1 MLLLLRQSSPSS
13 SRSPSSSCRRHRRRH
28 VVLIMSSCL
37 PSPGL
42 QTLSFRHRR
51 PLSWKDPDALE
62 LFEPDLRLPS
72 ESSSTNP
79 AVRQSLLRFLLRV
92 PWFTAPSSIVESRL
106 GRPDAETAS
115 ASTLVGRCPRRRR
128 RRRRLRRR
136 RRFGGQPRFDPAT
149 VAGHLPQSTHRQP
162 AGVLVSSSTI
172 PTRGTRAGAGVN

>member
-1 MLLLLRQSSPSS
+1 MYGWDLSVFDWDLFYFWLGRSAKVASLEGTCATTVGLYCETSAARWHTTAIKLKMESALAPAPIITILVAVAIVALSS
-13 SRSPSSSCRRHRRRH
+13 SSSTSRRPHH
-28 VVLIMSSCL
+28 VVMPPLSGI
-37 PSPGL
+37 

-106 GRPDAETAS
+106 G
-115 ASTLVGRCPRRRR
+115 
-128 RRRRLRRR
+128 
-136 RRFGGQPRFDPAT
+136 
-149 VAGHLPQSTHRQP
+149 
-162 AGVLVSSSTI
+162 
-172 PTRGTRAGAGVN
+172 